1 MEWWN
6 GLSKSL
12 GFGILF
18 FHSFG
23 EPLFYHRLV
32 VQVAPSGEAF
42 QATEH
47 SWIDTQSNRGGIL
60 SFASGKRGGEE
71 RGIELVVGPVVGLFL
86 GIGKEGDFFPM
97 FDLSEFAHSDSLVL
111 RS

>member
-47 SWIDTQSNRGGIL
+47 SWIDTQSNGGGIL
-60 SFASGKRGGEE
+60 SFASGKRCGEE
-71 RGIELVVGPVVGLFL
+71 RGIELVAGPVVGLFL